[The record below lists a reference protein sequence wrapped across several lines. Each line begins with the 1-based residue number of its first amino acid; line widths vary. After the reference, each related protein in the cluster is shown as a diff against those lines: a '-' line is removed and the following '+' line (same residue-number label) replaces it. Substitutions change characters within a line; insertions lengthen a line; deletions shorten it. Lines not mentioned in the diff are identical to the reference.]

1 MKKGYY
7 LFIVLLLFF
16 DLSYADIVGTIRG
29 TVLSAQDNSPL
40 MGVNIM
46 VEGAKIGTFTDATG
60 YYNIINLPVGHYNI
74 VYNMIGFK
82 KVIQKD
88 VYVTRDQSTNINV
101 RLEIEAVQGEVVEVI
116 AERPAVEK
124 DVIGRKVTMETEQV
138 VNLPVR
144 DMTEVITLQSGIIEI
159 KNPDLG
165 IPGFEDRGIEQIHVR
180 GGRANETGFMIDGMY
195 IENPI
200 YGGKGKGTRLNQFA
214 VGTVDFQTGFFNAE
228 YGDAMSGMI
237 NTVTR
242 TGPEE
247 FTGSFR
253 YERSDFGNLFSEQ
266 DHLRD
271 YKKIAGGFGGPIPFT
286 NKKVRFW
293 TSFDDSREAYSVYK
307 FDDVVFDLENPTNI
321 YNSDNNINPLDTIA
335 GWRAFGFD
343 NTFDIFSKLSFLIS
357 PKMKLSA
364 SYWHVNSNYQTFDPS
379 FMFYEQGK
387 DEVEKVTNRYTVEW
401 RHQLNDKTYYTINYS
416 DFIQEMTMGVR
427 NYDTDGDGYPDWL
440 EERYYSNIYDE
451 DDLPLFD
458 YGDGEGNVPVKY
470 ERTGIDTIWRAGDDL
485 LSEHGI
491 EEIPD
496 WCITPD
502 MYNAPEGYSNFI
514 NDEMILK
521 YGNSDNL
528 NDYANE
534 FYYSG
539 SDAYY
544 HYTRSHTRELKFDL
558 TSQAGRHNQ
567 LKTGLDYKTHEIL
580 YYEILQPYLSNPN
593 VEYFDRTPQE
603 FSGYLQ
609 DKIEYPWMVINAGL
623 RFDAANTNDVMWSDP
638 RVPDTTTI
646 EPTTWEYLLSPRL
659 GFSHVITDKS
669 TFTFGYG
676 IYYQNPTYRDV
687 YTNVDSRDDI
697 DEFFQSIDPI
707 MGNPSVTAQRVTSYE
722 FGVNTEITPG
732 YVFGAVGWTKDYS
745 SMNSTEK
752 VNVGSVSYTV
762 FVNYD
767 YGSSR
772 GFDFILEKR
781 RGKFLTGNIQ
791 YTYSV
796 AKGNHSDPWAGYNN
810 DENPLTMP
818 RKEILQ
824 SYDRTH
830 DFSAQM
836 MLKVPK
842 GYGIPL
848 GRYKMFQNTMT
859 NLTFVAIS
867 GAPYTPLL
875 SNDSYGPEN
884 SERMPFYITTNLAF
898 RKYISLFG
906 SQKFVLGFICTNL
919 LNRSNVLNV
928 YARTGDAENPGGI
941 EEGYILDGTRSSTI
955 YDRPWYY
962 DDQRSLDFFVEV
974 EF

>member
-7 LFIVLLLFF
+7 LFIALLLFF
-16 DLSYADIVGTIRG
+16 DISYADIVGTIRG

-46 VEGAKIGTFTDATG
+46 VEGTKSGTFTDATG
-60 YYNIINLPVGHYNI
+60 YYNIINLPVGSYDI

-82 KVIQKD
+82 KVIQRD

-101 RLEIEAVQGEVVEVI
+101 RLEVEAVQGEVVEVV

-124 DVIGRKVTMETEQV
+124 DVVGRKVTMETEQV

-253 YERSDFGNLFSEQ
+253 YERSDFGGISSEQ
-266 DHLRD
+266 DHLRN
-271 YKKIAGGFGGPIPFT
+271 YSKIAGGFGGPIPFT

-293 TSFDDSREAYSVYK
+293 TSFDDSREAYAVYE
-307 FDDVVFDLENPTNI
+307 FDDIVFDLENPTSI

-335 GWRAFGFD
+335 GWRDFGFD

-357 PKMKLSA
+357 PKMKLST
-364 SYWHVNSNYQTFDPS
+364 SYWYVNSNYKTFDPS

-387 DEVEKVTNRYTVEW
+387 DEVEKVTNRYTIEW
-401 RHQLNDKTYYTINYS
+401 RHQLNDKTYYTVNYS

-440 EERYYSNIYDE
+440 EERYYSSIYDE
-451 DDLPLFD
+451 DDLPLFN
-458 YGDGEGNVPVKY
+458 YGDGNGNVPVKY
-470 ERTGIDTIWRAGDDL
+470 VTAGVDTIWRAGDDL

-491 EEIPD
+491 QEIPD
-496 WCITPD
+496 WCITPA
-502 MYNAPEGYSNFI
+502 MYNQPEGYSNFI
-514 NDEMILK
+514 DENMILK

-528 NDYANE
+528 GDYANE

-539 SDAYY
+539 SDEYY

-558 TSQAGRHNQ
+558 TSQVGRHNQ

-593 VEYFDRTPQE
+593 VEYFERTPQE
-603 FSGYLQ
+603 FSGYFQ

-623 RFDAANTNDVMWSDP
+623 RFDAANTNDVMWADP

-646 EPTTWEYLLSPRL
+646 EDTDWEYLWSPRL

-697 DEFFQSIDPI
+697 DEFFQSVDPI

-722 FGVNTEITPG
+722 FGVNTEFTPG
-732 YVFGAVGWTKDYS
+732 FVFGAVGWTKDYS

-830 DFSAQM
+830 DFSAQL
-836 MLKVPK
+836 MLKAPK
-842 GYGIPL
+842 GYGIPI
-848 GRYKMFQNTMT
+848 GNYKMFQNTMT

-875 SNDSYGPEN
+875 SNDKYGPEN

-898 RKYISLFG
+898 RKYISLAG
-906 SQKFVLGFICTNL
+906 SQKFVMGFICTNL
-919 LNRSNVLNV
+919 LNRKNVLNV
-928 YARTGDAENPGGI
+928 YARTGNAENPGGI
-941 EEGYILDGTRSSTI
+941 EEGYIIDGTRSSTI